1 MCLIVHIL
9 ALWAWRQTFSISCTF
24 SSFTAAKNSVSVYR
38 QFRVFHQITDDR
50 SNPMDGFGASHS
62 LGLMT
67 SSNSQQPLTSQSG
80 NMLSVKTKGCWMD
93 CKPVWLRSK
102 RLINLLKVNGTNYTL
117 SNEVK
122 HFQGD
127 HRACYVEKLRAY
139 VYLLP
144 PGVFDAVMTISLC
157 HQQRLKLYGTR
168 SEDLQILGASW
179 YFVPGWVQT
188 SNTGTG
194 TGGHR
199 SLLRS
204 LKHFLY
210 IFTSNLNSDPEWCY
224 VQDKQWKVRLETFSP
239 IDVRFLHHRFHSVVE
254 LRENHVLR
262 EENRGQLF
270 IPTTKISCEQSRK
283 TFWPSAGEGT
293 SAESWLQWNSKIPP
307 KETGW
312 WCPSAKH
319 TANTHQ
325 GEAKG
330 LKKF

>member
-1 MCLIVHIL
+1 
-9 ALWAWRQTFSISCTF
+9 
-24 SSFTAAKNSVSVYR
+24 
-38 QFRVFHQITDDR
+38 
-50 SNPMDGFGASHS
+50 MDGFGASHS

-93 CKPVWLRSK
+93 CKPVWLRPK

-210 IFTSNLNSDPEWCY
+210 IFTFTPPTWTVILSDVMSRTNSGEWG
-224 VQDKQWKVRLETFSP
+224 WR
-239 IDVRFLHHRFHSVVE
+239 
-254 LRENHVLR
+254 
-262 EENRGQLF
+262 
-270 IPTTKISCEQSRK
+270 
-283 TFWPSAGEGT
+283 PSH
-293 SAESWLQWNSKIPP
+293 L
-307 KETGW
+307 
-312 WCPSAKH
+312 
-319 TANTHQ
+319 
-325 GEAKG
+325 
-330 LKKF
+330 

>member
-24 SSFTAAKNSVSVYR
+24 SSIQLVSVCR
-38 QFRVFHQITDDR
+38 QFRVFHQITDDH

-80 NMLSVKTKGCWMD
+80 NMLSVMTKGCWMD
-93 CKPVWLRSK
+93 CKPVWLRPK

-127 HRACYVEKLRAY
+127 HRDCYVEKLRAY

-144 PGVFDAVMTISLC
+144 PGLFDAVMTILLC

-194 TGGHR
+194 GHR

-204 LKHFLY
+204 LKH
-210 IFTSNLNSDPEWCY
+210 
-224 VQDKQWKVRLETFSP
+224 TFSP
-239 IDVRFLHHRFHSVVE
+239 SHLQPEQWSWVMLCPGQTVE
-254 LRENHVLR
+254 SEAGDLLTYRCTLSSSQIPFCRWTQRKPCTERGKQRSAVHPDHKDQLWTKQKNLLTFSRRGNLSRELTPV
-262 EENRGQLF
+262 
-270 IPTTKISCEQSRK
+270 K
-283 TFWPSAGEGT
+283 
-293 SAESWLQWNSKIPP
+293 
-307 KETGW
+307 
-312 WCPSAKH
+312 
-319 TANTHQ
+319 
-325 GEAKG
+325 
-330 LKKF
+330 